1 MIPIILVALLVELL
15 SPPKLK
21 IKIPI
26 EMNRAITILSLPN
39 FRALSLTLEQKNP
52 TNTTG
57 MMLQDFI
64 IITIGKLVILIASIL
79 DNADTV
85 TKIAHKN
92 IFRDGTLVEG

>member
-15 SPPKLK
+15 SPPKLY

-26 EMNRAITILSLPN
+26 EMNKATITLSAPN
-39 FRALSLTLEQKNP
+39 LRALSLTLEQKNP
-52 TNTTG
+52 TKTTG
-57 MMLQDFI
+57 MMLHDFI

-85 TKIAHKN
+85 TKIAHRN
-92 IFRDGTLVEG
+92 IF